1 MGNDQDKSLLT
12 AASELR
18 CHTEGPL
25 QAKRSGL
32 PPPRSKEE
40 AHKLIHELE
49 AHQTTLERALQEA
62 WEYAENIVETVREP
76 LVVLNPDLKVL
87 TSNRSFYN
95 TFKVTPEQTIGNFIY
110 DLGNRQWDIPKLRVL
125 LEEILPHNAVFND
138 YEVEHDFPDI
148 GYKIILLNARQVS
161 RKNIGSHIILLAMED
176 ITERREA
183 EKSLAKKQQ
192 ELEKTNRSLEAL
204 IDEAVDDLRRK
215 DQIILEGYIT
225 NMGEMINNIAHQWR
239 QPLNMLGLAV
249 QQVKFCFDSDGC
261 TKEFIE
267 ENADLAMKTI
277 KQMSQT
283 IDDFRNFFRS
293 DREKSTFSV
302 NQGIR
307 GVITLLEKN
316 FQDQQINIDLQAV
329 GDPKITGYPN
339 EYAQV
344 IINILLNACDAL
356 VDRHI
361 RDARIS
367 IQAFAEEGKTVVV
380 ITDNAGGIAEEALGR
395 VFDPYYTTKGPDKGT
410 GIGLFMS
417 KTIIEKNMGGRLT
430 VRNTGSGAEFRI
442 EI

>member
-1 MGNDQDKSLLT
+1 MEWVLQD
-12 AASELR
+12 
-18 CHTEGPL
+18 
-25 QAKRSGL
+25 
-32 PPPRSKEE
+32 
-40 AHKLIHELE
+40 
-49 AHQTTLERALQEA
+49 A

-76 LVVLNPDLKVL
+76 LVVLNPDLIVL

-110 DLGNRQWDIPKLRVL
+110 DLGNRQWDIPSLRVL
-125 LEEILPHNAVFND
+125 LEEILPQNAMFND
-138 YEVEHDFPDI
+138 FEVEHEFPDI
-148 GYKIILLNARQVS
+148 GHKIILLNARQIF
-161 RKNIGSHIILLAMED
+161 RKTIGSHIILLAMED

-183 EKSLAKKQQ
+183 EKSLVKRQQ
-192 ELEKTNRSLEAL
+192 DLEKTNRSLEAL
-204 IDEAVDDLRRK
+204 IDQAVDELRRK

-239 QPLNMLGLAV
+239 QPLNMLGLAF
-249 QQVKFCFDSDGC
+249 QQVKFCYDSDGC

-283 IDDFRNFFRS
+283 IDDFRHFFRS

-302 NQGIR
+302 QQGIR
-307 GVITLLEKN
+307 GVITLLGKN
-316 FQDQQINIDLQAV
+316 FQDQQINIDLQTV

-361 RDARIS
+361 DAAKIS
-367 IQAFAEEGKTVVV
+367 IRAFSEKGKAVVV

-395 VFDPYYTTKGPDKGT
+395 VFDPYFTTKGPDKGT

-417 KTIIEKNMGGRLT
+417 KTIIEKNMGGSLT
-430 VRNTGSGAEFRI
+430 VRNTGGGAEFRI
-442 EI
+442 TI